1 MKINSIDLIKSI
13 IKFII
18 LFILIYILIYIIF
31 SKDNFNNQFNN
42 QINKHYLFYSLLISS
57 IILLF
62 LSYYK
67 YEFFDENIN
76 SNKKLTENITE
87 DITDN
92 YNVEA
97 SNDDD
102 NDDEKTEK
110 IEIEEETIGDIDDE
124 TKDNGINI
132 DKNNDKNKTFITKEL
147 NDNDKTLIAEYEDT
161 INKMETNPAYKS
173 NDNIITDENVYDQ
186 YGGGLNANSLYV
198 PRDYKLS
205 DPLDAQYYQIP
216 PQYWVGGSFGMVQ
229 PPVCSPANG
238 RCKISNICTSGY
250 PSNSVEVNYV
260 PLKNYFEAT
269 KILGPDGINVK
280 YIEDKLNTAH

>member
-1 MKINSIDLIKSI
+1 MFYQYIIKIKMKINSIDLLKNI
-13 IKFII
+13 IKFLI
-18 LFILIYILIYIIF
+18 LFTFIYIILHLF
-31 SKDNFNNQFNN
+31 FNKYNINN
-42 QINKHYLFYSLLISS
+42 NDINKKYLIYSF
-57 IILLF
+57 IITSLLF
-62 LSYYK
+62 LFK
-67 YEFFDENIN
+67 YFYNIEGFEAKLISNDNDFDI
-76 SNKKLTENITE
+76 
-87 DITDN
+87 
-92 YNVEA
+92 VA
-97 SNDDD
+97 SNGDD
-102 NDDEKTEK
+102 NKTEK
-110 IEIEEETIGDIDDE
+110 IEIDEETIGDIDDDTNLKDDKEILIEKKEE
-124 TKDNGINI
+124 TE
-132 DKNNDKNKTFITKEL
+132 EL
-147 NDNDKTLIAEYEDT
+147 NDKDKTLIAEYEDT
-161 INKMETNPAYKS
+161 INKMETNPAYRS

-186 YGGGLNANSLYV
+186 YGGGLNANSLYI

>member
-1 MKINSIDLIKSI
+1 MKINSIDLLKNI
-13 IKFII
+13 IKFLI
-18 LFILIYILIYIIF
+18 LFTFIYIILHLF
-31 SKDNFNNQFNN
+31 FNKYNINN
-42 QINKHYLFYSLLISS
+42 NDINKKYLIYSFIITSLFFLFKYFYNIEGFEAKLISNDND
-57 IILLF
+57 
-62 LSYYK
+62 
-67 YEFFDENIN
+67 FDI
-76 SNKKLTENITE
+76 
-87 DITDN
+87 
-92 YNVEA
+92 EA
-97 SNDDD
+97 SNGDD
-102 NDDEKTEK
+102 NKTEK
-110 IEIEEETIGDIDDE
+110 IEIDEETIGDIDD
-124 TKDNGINI
+124 DI
-132 DKNNDKNKTFITKEL
+132 DKQNDKEILIDKKEEIKTEEL
-147 NDNDKTLIAEYEDT
+147 NDKDKTLIAEYEDT
-161 INKMETNPAYKS
+161 INKMETNPAYRS

-186 YGGGLNANSLYV
+186 YGGGLNANSLYI

>member
-1 MKINSIDLIKSI
+1 MKINIIDLIKFI
-13 IKFII
+13 IKFLI
-18 LFILIYILIYIIF
+18 LFTLIYLIINILFKKNNNEFNNHSLIYSFIISLIIMSF
-31 SKDNFNNQFNN
+31 T
-42 QINKHYLFYSLLISS
+42 LFYKI
-57 IILLF
+57 
-62 LSYYK
+62 
-67 YEFFDENIN
+67 ENFDDFDKTIENI
-76 SNKKLTENITE
+76 
-87 DITDN
+87 
-92 YNVEA
+92 VA
-97 SNDDD
+97 SNGDD
-102 NDDEKTEK
+102 NKTEK
-110 IEIEEETIGDIDDE
+110 IEIEEETIKDIDDDINNQN
-124 TKDNGINI
+124 DNELLIE
-132 DKNNDKNKTFITKEL
+132 KKEENKTEEL
-147 NDNDKTLIAEYEDT
+147 NEKDKTLIAEYEET
-161 INKMETNPAYKS
+161 INKMETNPAYRS
-173 NDNIITDENVYDQ
+173 NDNIITDENIYDQ
-186 YGGGLNANSLYV
+186 YGGGLNANSLYI

>member
-1 MKINSIDLIKSI
+1 MKINTINL

-18 LFILIYILIYIIF
+18 KFLILFTFIYIIIHLIL
-31 SKDNFNNQFNN
+31 KKKYNNDLIKQSL
-42 QINKHYLFYSLLISS
+42 IYSFIISLI
-57 IILLF
+57 ILF
-62 LSYYK
+62 LSFLYK
-67 YEFFDENIN
+67 IEKFEDDFDKTINNI
-76 SNKKLTENITE
+76 
-87 DITDN
+87 
-92 YNVEA
+92 EA
-97 SNDDD
+97 SNGDD
-102 NDDEKTEK
+102 NITEK
-110 IEIEEETIGDIDDE
+110 IEIEEETIGDINDD
-124 TKDNGINI
+124 INKKE
-132 DKNNDKNKTFITKEL
+132 DKEILIEKKEENTEEL
-147 NDNDKTLIAEYEDT
+147 NDKDRTLIAEYEDT
-161 INKMETNPAYKS
+161 INKMETNPAYRS
-173 NDNIITDENVYDQ
+173 NDNIITDENIYDQ

-250 PSNSVEVNYV
+250 PSNNVEVNYV

>member
-1 MKINSIDLIKSI
+1 MKINTIDLIKFI
-13 IKFII
+13 VKFLI
-18 LFILIYILIYIIF
+18 LFTLIYIIINILT
-31 SKDNFNNQFNN
+31 KNNNFN
-42 QINKHYLFYSLLISS
+42 KYYLFYSF
-57 IILLF
+57 LF
-62 LSYYK
+62 SFI
-67 YEFFDENIN
+67 FFSFSFFNKLENFDDDFD
-76 SNKKLTENITE
+76 KT
-87 DITDN
+87 
-92 YNVEA
+92 VEA

-102 NDDEKTEK
+102 ADNKTEK
-110 IEIEEETIGDIDDE
+110 IEIEEETIGDIDDDINKQNDKEILIEKEE
-124 TKDNGINI
+124 TKTEN
-132 DKNNDKNKTFITKEL
+132 L

-161 INKMETNPAYKS
+161 INKMETNPAYRS

>member
-1 MKINSIDLIKSI
+1 MKINIIDLIKFI
-13 IKFII
+13 IKFLI
-18 LFILIYILIYIIF
+18 LFTLIYLIINILFKKNNNEFINHSLIYSFIISF
-31 SKDNFNNQFNN
+31 IIISFT
-42 QINKHYLFYSLLISS
+42 LFYNI
-57 IILLF
+57 
-62 LSYYK
+62 
-67 YEFFDENIN
+67 ENFDDFDKTI
-76 SNKKLTENITE
+76 K
-87 DITDN
+87 DI
-92 YNVEA
+92 EA
-97 SNDDD
+97 SNGDD
-102 NDDEKTEK
+102 NKTEK
-110 IEIEEETIGDIDDE
+110 IEIEEETIKDIDDDINNQN
-124 TKDNGINI
+124 DNELLIE
-132 DKNNDKNKTFITKEL
+132 KKEENKTEEL
-147 NDNDKTLIAEYEDT
+147 NDKDKTLIAEYEET
-161 INKMETNPAYKS
+161 INKMETNPAYRS
-173 NDNIITDENVYDQ
+173 NDNIITDENIYDQ
-186 YGGGLNANSLYV
+186 YGGGLNANSLYI

>member
-1 MKINSIDLIKSI
+1 MKINIINL

-18 LFILIYILIYIIF
+18 KFLILFTIFYIIF
-31 SKDNFNNQFNN
+31 NILLKNKNNNIINN
-42 QINKHYLFYSLLISS
+42 NNDFIKQSIIYSFILSLIISS
-57 IILLF
+57 FSII
-62 LSYYK
+62 YK
-67 YEFFDENIN
+67 IENFDDFDKTI
-76 SNKKLTENITE
+76 KHI
-87 DITDN
+87 
-92 YNVEA
+92 EA

-102 NDDEKTEK
+102 NDDKTEK
-110 IEIEEETIGDIDDE
+110 IEIEEETIKDINDDIDKKDDKEILIDKEE
-124 TKDNGINI
+124 TK
-132 DKNNDKNKTFITKEL
+132 TEEL
-147 NDNDKTLIAEYEDT
+147 NDKDKTLIAEYEDT
-161 INKMETNPAYKS
+161 INKMETNPAYRS
-173 NDNIITDENVYDQ
+173 NDNIITDENIYDQ
-186 YGGGLNANSLYV
+186 YGGGLNANSLYI